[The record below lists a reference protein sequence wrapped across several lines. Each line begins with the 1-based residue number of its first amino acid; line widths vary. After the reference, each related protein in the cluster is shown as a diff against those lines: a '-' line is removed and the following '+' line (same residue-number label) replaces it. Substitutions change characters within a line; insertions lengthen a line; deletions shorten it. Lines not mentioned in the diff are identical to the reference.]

1 MVNVREIGTLVHK
14 DHNQK
19 EALRIF
25 DNQNSFA
32 DKHSPFT
39 FHITYSVLTVL
50 KVTVLPGLTKWF
62 KVQYGKQVSQYCT
75 TCTEDLA
82 HVRNKTVLSED
93 VLLFGSRLTVIF
105 QEMSPSQPQPG
116 PTHPIQD

>member
-25 DNQNSFA
+25 DNQNAFA

-39 FHITYSVLTVL
+39 FNITYSVLTVL
-50 KVTVLPGLTKWF
+50 KVTVLPGLTKWS
-62 KVQYGKQVSQYCT
+62 KVQY
-75 TCTEDLA
+75 
-82 HVRNKTVLSED
+82 
-93 VLLFGSRLTVIF
+93 
-105 QEMSPSQPQPG
+105 
-116 PTHPIQD
+116 

>member
-25 DNQNSFA
+25 DNQNAFA

-39 FHITYSVLTVL
+39 FNITYSVLTVL
-50 KVTVLPGLTKWF
+50 
-62 KVQYGKQVSQYCT
+62 
-75 TCTEDLA
+75 
-82 HVRNKTVLSED
+82 
-93 VLLFGSRLTVIF
+93 
-105 QEMSPSQPQPG
+105 
-116 PTHPIQD
+116 